1 MPYSAA
7 QCSLHASSCHSPF
20 LIKSETPKTHRN
32 GGPVSAGHRN
42 HCDFYHHPSRHG
54 IISMYLNVSQC
65 ISIIITI
72 HHHVLSPHRPNFFP
86 MRNCLPQ
93 VVGACNQSNYIRP
106 WGVIFLGESHHFR
119 HRDQKPS
126 FTPSTNLAHLSMN
139 CFWAMAAFSLIFRSM
154 ALMARADAGTGSYAP

>member
-1 MPYSAA
+1 MYLYHHHNS
-7 QCSLHASSCHSPF
+7 SSCVITPSPQ
-20 LIKSETPKTHRN
+20 N
-32 GGPVSAGHRN
+32 GWAKA
-42 HCDFYHHPSRHG
+42 
-54 IISMYLNVSQC
+54 
-65 ISIIITI
+65 
-72 HHHVLSPHRPNFFP
+72 FFP